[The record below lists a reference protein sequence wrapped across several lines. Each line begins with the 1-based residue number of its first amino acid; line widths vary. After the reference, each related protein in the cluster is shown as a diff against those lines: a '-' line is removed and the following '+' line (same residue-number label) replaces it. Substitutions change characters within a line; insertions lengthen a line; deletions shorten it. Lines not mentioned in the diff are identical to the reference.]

1 VGRQRDRTLWLL
13 VVTRYEIGEE
23 GVETLVDRLRGKVA
37 IVTGAS
43 SVGPGFGN
51 GMATAVQF
59 AREGAK
65 VLCVDRGGRA
75 QRTAELI
82 TEEGGDAEAFR
93 ADVTVADE
101 VQNMIAHCVER
112 FGRVDILQ
120 NNVGI
125 DRVGGPVDTTEA
137 SGTR

>member
-1 VGRQRDRTLWLL
+1 M
-13 VVTRYEIGEE
+13 
-23 GVETLVDRLRGKVA
+23 
-37 IVTGAS
+37 
-43 SVGPGFGN
+43 GPGFGN

-82 TEEGGDAEAFR
+82 TGEGGDAEAFR

-112 FGRVDILQ
+112 FGRVDIL
-120 NNVGI
+120 
-125 DRVGGPVDTTEA
+125 RLARPVHHYGSLMLTCA
-137 SGTR
+137 APVWLRRHFQP